1 MSPVADDERGSIL
14 PLTIGY
20 AVLALAIVLVSVNA
34 ISLFV
39 AQKRVDALADASA
52 LAASDGFEI
61 VAEESGAA
69 IVLDHGQAAALA
81 EDIVSVSPVEA
92 HLVEL
97 TTLDGST
104 ARATVSIA
112 WRPFLVST
120 FLPGEV
126 VLTGTATSRASL
138 AG

>member
-1 MSPVADDERGSIL
+1 MRPIPDDERGSIL

-61 VAEESGAA
+61 IAEESGAA
-69 IVLDHGQAAALA
+69 IVLDHGKAAALA
-81 EDIVSVSPVEA
+81 EDIVAVSPVDA

-97 TTLDGST
+97 TTTDGST
-104 ARATVSIA
+104 ARAIVSIV
-112 WRPFLVST
+112 WHPFLVSA

-126 VLTGTATSRASL
+126 MLTGTATSRASL